1 MDAPRPPVRPPTP
14 SAVVLGRF
22 QPFHRGHATLIR
34 AAIQA
39 HPAVRIAI
47 GSAQTDPGPDDPWT
61 WPEREAMIRAWLDD
75 EGLDAEI
82 VAIPDLHDPPRYVE
96 HAEAWHGEA
105 GTLVTSDDA
114 TAELYRT
121 SGWSVDLVD
130 LVERER
136 LQGWRIRRTALMLS
150 TVLEEEG
157 VRAALEAS
165 IPSAVV
171 QWLMQ
176 EDRLHRLSTLGPG
189 FPPVG

>member
-22 QPFHRGHATLIR
+22 QPFHRGHASLIR

-61 WPEREAMIRAWLDD
+61 WSEREAMIRAWLDD

-136 LQGWRIRRTALMLS
+136 LQGWRIHARR
-150 TVLEEEG
+150 
-157 VRAALEAS
+157 
-165 IPSAVV
+165 
-171 QWLMQ
+171 
-176 EDRLHRLSTLGPG
+176 
-189 FPPVG
+189 